1 MPGVGIG
8 AAYSHSAAF
17 LSLRELVSASRETIM
32 QKGLS
37 SSVVDNCDCREALAT
52 ENCNYQKYISSLL
65 GNILQKILINFLESF
80 LL

>member
-37 SSVVDNCDCREALAT
+37 SSVADNLVT
-52 ENCNYQKYISSLL
+52 LFNKSFNKSLTDIAPL
-65 GNILQKILINFLESF
+65 
-80 LL
+80 